1 VIDGI
6 LVLILYLVA
15 LMLKPIFVLTHA
27 TSEIKK
33 GNLDISVEQ
42 KGSDELS
49 VLSESF
55 NSMVGAIRGST
66 IKQDELTKKLEV
78 ANEEL
83 KYKDRLKDEFIN
95 IAAHELKTPI
105 QPILGLTEIL
115 YSQLKD
121 VKQKELLEVTIRN
134 AKRLQRITNDILDVT
149 KIESKSLEL
158 NKEQFNLNDVVIN
171 AMNDLVLGK
180 EFHDSNSQKIRL
192 SYDPQDILVRADRGR
207 IAQVISNLLSNA
219 FKAIKENGKGG
230 TITID
235 IENRARAGGTNN
247 AEREIVA
254 SISDEGKGIDTKILP
269 SLFSK
274 FVSTYSSKGTGL
286 GLFISKSIVEAHGG
300 QICIRCDLINR

>member
-1 VIDGI
+1 
-6 LVLILYLVA
+6 
-15 LMLKPIFVLTHA
+15 MLKPIFVLTHA

-33 GNLDISVEQ
+33 GNLDVSVEQ

-55 NSMVGAIRGST
+55 NSMAGSIKSST
-66 IKQDELTKKLEV
+66 IKQDELAKKLEV

-115 YSQLKD
+115 YSQVKD
-121 VKQKELLEVTIRN
+121 DKQKELLEVTIRN
-134 AKRLQRITNDILDVT
+134 AKRLQQLTNDILDVA
-149 KIESKSLEL
+149 KIESKSLGL

-171 AMNDLVLGK
+171 TMNDLVLGK
-180 EFHDSNSQKIRL
+180 EFHDTNSQNIKL
-192 SYDPQDILVRADRGR
+192 SYDPQDILVRADKGR

-219 FKAIKENGKGG
+219 FKSIRENGKGG
-230 TITID
+230 TVTIN
-235 IENRARAGGTNN
+235 IENRVNAGGPNKN
-247 AEREIVA
+247 DREVVV
-254 SISDEGKGIDTKILP
+254 SISDEGKGIDGKILP
-269 SLFSK
+269 NLFSK

-286 GLFISKSIVEAHGG
+286 GLFISKSIVEAHSG
-300 QICIRCDLINR
+300 QIWCRNNDHGKGATFGFSLPI